1 VDKTIRHTKQS
12 VGVVKRLSAAV
23 VVNHRKEAGKT
34 TSKPLSD
41 IEIKQINDLVK
52 EAMGFSKDRGDT
64 ISVANAPFTIV
75 DKNDTGIPLWKD
87 PEILSI
93 IKDLVKY
100 GAVAGIIA
108 YLLLGVARPM
118 LKSMLDSLPKVSPK
132 HLGSNL
138 NIVADDEE
146 DLGPSPAATLEKK
159 IEQARDVAQQDP
171 KIVANIIK
179 DWTSSNAS

>member
-1 VDKTIRHTKQS
+1 
-12 VGVVKRLSAAV
+12 
-23 VVNHRKEAGKT
+23 
-34 TSKPLSD
+34 
-41 IEIKQINDLVK
+41 
-52 EAMGFSKDRGDT
+52 
-64 ISVANAPFTIV
+64 
-75 DKNDTGIPLWKD
+75 
-87 PEILSI
+87 
-93 IKDLVKY
+93 
-100 GAVAGIIA
+100 
-108 YLLLGVARPM
+108 M